1 MLRSWSVCQ
10 TLVCS
15 WCSRSSCSEPRRL
28 VGELPLGDPLKPFS
42 PVSPVSRVPFPG
54 ICHAIPMR
62 LCSSDDDMSLAVFR
76 FVFRISFVV
85 VILLFL
91 TDTPSMLRRGR
102 KTTHLSQGKGNSKRA
117 ASRCDVIH
125 RYMYLPSL
133 SFLSYIDVWRGY

>member
-1 MLRSWSVCQ
+1 
-10 TLVCS
+10 
-15 WCSRSSCSEPRRL
+15 
-28 VGELPLGDPLKPFS
+28 
-42 PVSPVSRVPFPG
+42 
-54 ICHAIPMR
+54 MR
-62 LCSSDDDMSLAVFR
+62 LCDDDMSLAVFR

-85 VILLFL
+85 DILLFL
-91 TDTPSMLRRGR
+91 TDTPLMLRRGR